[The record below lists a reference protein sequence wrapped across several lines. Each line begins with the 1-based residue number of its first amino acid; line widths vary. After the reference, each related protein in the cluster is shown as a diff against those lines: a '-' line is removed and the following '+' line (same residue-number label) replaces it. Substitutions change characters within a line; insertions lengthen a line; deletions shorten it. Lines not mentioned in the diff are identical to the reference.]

1 MNDTLEHHG
10 ILGMKWGV
18 RRYQNKDGT
27 WTEEGKE
34 HRAEETKEKND
45 LDEETRAANEKVQEL
60 SGELMTSTDRTK
72 ARAQQAAITGL
83 NALKATGLRD
93 VDDPD
98 DISEQM
104 WFLYED
110 QTIGL
115 PQIADLANKG
125 YSEEKIN
132 NIVSDGV
139 DAFKK
144 SSYWPY
150 ADSPFDSSGLWCLYE
165 GSSGDGSFPSEY
177 VKACVDYAKTKED
190 GAKHSDDSFED
201 VLEHHGILGMKWGI
215 RRFQNKDGSLTAAG
229 RKRYGDDIPDGDKS
243 SSGDASNSTPR
254 TPAKS
259 ASEMTDQELN
269 QALNRLRM
277 EQQYNELTGAKSS
290 NQYQNQQNFS
300 TPPSNTGNLSNAELQ
315 AYITRLDMEKRYAQ
329 LTAPPPKEV
338 SAGRKFFNEVV
349 GPAINQVAKAYIVAS
364 LSKALGLKGDGDN
377 GGGNNNNNGGK
388 KNNNDDSQYKS
399 IKKELND
406 LKSMIGSQKKQDNGG
421 NQKKE
426 SSRDSGSEPSNGL
439 PEPRST
445 ETQKANTHRDS
456 IFSAARDAA
465 RNAREQRREQERE
478 QKRQESKEKRERR
491 NAQWSA
497 FLTGLERQTGGG
509 INPVTKSYETKA
521 QSYFNSYLSDMSK
534 KKYGKGVSIQYLGG
548 TNYDPPALSR
558 RESNSYSTYDS
569 GSEDYSYYNNP
580 WTYRINRP

>member
-27 WTEEGKE
+27 WTKEGKE
-34 HRAEETKEKND
+34 HRAEESKETEA

-83 NALKATGLRD
+83 NALKVTGLRD

-98 DISEQM
+98 DVSEQM

-125 YSEEKIN
+125 YSEEKID

-139 DAFKK
+139 EAFKK

-177 VKACVDYAKTKED
+177 VKACVDYVKAKKD
-190 GAKHSDDSFED
+190 DAKHSDTSSEED
-201 VLEHHGILGMKWGI
+201 TLMHYGILGMKWGI
-215 RRFQNKDGSLTAAG
+215 RRFQKKDGSLTPEG
-229 RKRYGDDIPDGDKS
+229 RERYGDDTPDGNKS
-243 SSGDASNSTPR
+243 SSDTSDTTTR

-329 LTAPPPKEV
+329 LTAPPPKQLTNGQKFLKEV
-338 SAGRKFFNEVV
+338 IPAVAMEVGRELVKSTM
-349 GPAINQVAKAYIVAS
+349 K
-364 LSKALGLKGDGDN
+364 KMLGLSGDN
-377 GGGNNNNNGGK
+377 NENKNNNNNNNNNKNKNENNNDALNKLRGRLDESDKRMNLIKNSIESLDKNMKTLSNKSNEDRKQTESIQKDLLDFMKKNAQQIQQEEK
-388 KNNNDDSQYKS
+388 KNNDTLRAEWKS
-399 IKKELND
+399 NA
-406 LKSMIGSQKKQDNGG
+406 GSQKSNW
-421 NQKKE
+421 
-426 SSRDSGSEPSNGL
+426 SYSSGS
-439 PEPRST
+439 
-445 ETQKANTHRDS
+445 D
-456 IFSAARDAA
+456 
-465 RNAREQRREQERE
+465 
-478 QKRQESKEKRERR
+478 
-491 NAQWSA
+491 
-497 FLTGLERQTGGG
+497 
-509 INPVTKSYETKA
+509 
-521 QSYFNSYLSDMSK
+521 
-534 KKYGKGVSIQYLGG
+534 
-548 TNYDPPALSR
+548 
-558 RESNSYSTYDS
+558 
-569 GSEDYSYYNNP
+569 DYSYYENP
-580 WTYRINRP
+580 WTYRVNRA

>member
-1 MNDTLEHHG
+1 MNETLEHHG

-34 HRAEETKEKND
+34 HRAEEAKETKE

-60 SGELMTSTDRTK
+60 SRELMTSRDRTK

-83 NALKATGLRD
+83 NALKTTGLRD

-125 YSEEKIN
+125 YSEEKIDS
-132 NIVSDGV
+132 IVSDGV
-139 DAFKK
+139 EAFKK

-177 VKACVDYAKTKED
+177 VKACVDYVKAKED
-190 GAKHSDDSFED
+190 DAKHSDDSTED
-201 VLEHHGILGMKWGI
+201 FLEHHGILGMKWGI
-215 RRFQNKDGSLTAAG
+215 RRYQNKDGSLTAAG
-229 RKRYGDDIPDGDKS
+229 RKRYGDDVPDGNKS
-243 SSGDASNSTPR
+243 SDNSSDATPR

-315 AYITRLDMEKRYAQ
+315 AYINRLDMEKRYKQ
-329 LTAPPPKEV
+329 LTAPPPKELTLGQKFV
-338 SAGRKFFNEVV
+338 KEVLPAVALEVGRELVK
-349 GPAINQVAKAYIVAS
+349 S
-364 LSKALGLKGDGDN
+364 TMRKALGLEKSNDGSDN
-377 GGGNNNNNGGK
+377 DGSGKKNKNNNNDGGGK
-388 KNNNDDSQYKS
+388 QKNYD
-399 IKKELND
+399 
-406 LKSMIGSQKKQDNGG
+406 KQFNETNSRIDKLTNAISVLTN
-421 NQKKE
+421 NQKK
-426 SSRDSGSEPSNGL
+426 SGDNQNNQKKSGDNQNNQKNQNNQNKQNVRYTVKSDKAPL
-439 PEPRST
+439 ADLST
-445 ETQKANTHRDS
+445 PNDDGSVPFVGKDLERLRKAGISDRFIRRNWYAAHNTILDE
-456 IFSAARDAA
+456 ID
-465 RNAREQRREQERE
+465 EGRREIER
-478 QKRQESKEKRERR
+478 
-491 NAQWSA
+491 
-497 FLTGLERQTGGG
+497 
-509 INPVTKSYETKA
+509 
-521 QSYFNSYLSDMSK
+521 M
-534 KKYGKGVSIQYLGG
+534 LG
-548 TNYDPPALSR
+548 S
-558 RESNSYSTYDS
+558 
-569 GSEDYSYYNNP
+569 
-580 WTYRINRP
+580 